1 MELKYLKPKK
11 QEEVNR
17 YTDPDSRVLDTF
29 ENPGVNEVTL
39 ECIEFTSLC
48 PVTGQPDFGKLK
60 IIYTPKEKCLE
71 SKSLKLYLGTYR
83 QFGGFAEKITQK
95 IYWDLFSVLDPIH
108 LRVVSKFSYRGGISI
123 EAYKGD

>member
-1 MELKYLKPKK
+1 MELRHLKPKK
-11 QEEVNR
+11 EFKYEN
-17 YTDPDSRVLDTF
+17 PDLRVLDTF

-60 IIYTPKEKCLE
+60 IIYQPKEKCLE
-71 SKSLKLYLGTYR
+71 SKSLKLYLGMYR
-83 QFGGFAEKITQK
+83 QFGGFAEKITQR

-108 LRVVSKFSYRGGISI
+108 LKVVSKFSYRGGISV

>member
-1 MELKYLKPKK
+1 MELRHLKPKK
-11 QEEVNR
+11 EFQYENP
-17 YTDPDSRVLDTF
+17 DPRVLDTF

-60 IIYTPKEKCLE
+60 IIYQPKEKCLE
-71 SKSLKLYLGTYR
+71 SKSLKLYLGMYR
-83 QFGGFAEKITQK
+83 QFGGFAEKITQR

-108 LRVVSKFSYRGGISI
+108 LKVVSKFSYRGGISI